1 MYQISKAHSCC
12 QKPWCGEPPHLLTG
26 LNIYCFQ
33 AQFITVSLSLWV
45 VCTLAE
51 PSPGRGSSSGRS
63 YGGSSGGRGSSASS
77 SSGSGLMK
85 VSPDTVCTLV
95 KQTSR
100 NGNQNCFDEQEC
112 GQKCS
117 TVNEQQCNTVN
128 EQKCSTVNEQQC
140 STVNKQQCSTV
151 NEQKCSTVNE
161 QKCSTGKE
169 NIQTYIV

>member
-1 MYQISKAHSCC
+1 MGSDSLVVQEVTAKMKLQLQCV
-12 QKPWCGEPPHLLTG
+12 
-26 LNIYCFQ
+26 
-33 AQFITVSLSLWV
+33 TVSLLLRV

-51 PSPGRGSSSGRS
+51 PSPRKSSSGRS
-63 YGGSSGGRGSSASS
+63 YGGSSGGRGSSSSGSS

-100 NGNQNCFDEQEC
+100 NGNSNCFDEQEC

-117 TVNEQQCNTVN
+117 TVN

-161 QKCSTGKE
+161 QKCSTVNEQKCS
-169 NIQTYIV
+169 TV